1 MTQIRSSSGKDIT
14 GTMTLSDNG
23 KFCILGKAHLSLD
36 TGELKT
42 PNIYH
47 TVYETLSC
55 GRTVEGAYA
64 MFCYEHIKK
73 KVTSMF
79 P

>member
-1 MTQIRSSSGKDIT
+1 MLTWA
-14 GTMTLSDNG
+14 
-23 KFCILGKAHLSLD
+23 FD

-42 PNIYH
+42 SNIYH
-47 TVYETLSC
+47 DVYETLSC

-64 MFCYEHIKK
+64 MFYYEHIKK
-73 KVTSMF
+73 VTCMF